1 MTGKEYLLEEEVVI
15 NELLLGRLVHA
26 VKSIERASE
35 VALEAA
41 AGLGYLVLDLVAL
54 LVGDAGSKRH
64 VSQVSAD
71 SNTGGLDHSGAL
83 LVERRA
89 VESRSVHI
97 GNVSVRWAVLVVVLD
112 DLVEEVRESSVGV
125 CGTSVATDTRVD
137 VLAAREDAS
146 LERHTRCITLVVV
159 LVPDVLGQV
168 LADERLG
175 ALRELRVALEILW

>member
-89 VESRSVHI
+89 VESGRVHI
-97 GNVSVRWAVLVVVLD
+97 RNVSVRWAMLVVV
-112 DLVEEVRESSVGV
+112 
-125 CGTSVATDTRVD
+125 
-137 VLAAREDAS
+137 
-146 LERHTRCITLVVV
+146 
-159 LVPDVLGQV
+159 
-168 LADERLG
+168 
-175 ALRELRVALEILW
+175 

>member
-1 MTGKEYLLEEEVVI
+1 MTEKEYLLEEEVVI

-125 CGTSVATDTRVD
+125 GRACVATDARVG